1 MVYSVYRFA
10 SFVEGDSWHVND
22 QELLEYDSIP
32 DADIPSENEEENS
45 EENLISEDEMVD

>member
-22 QELLEYDSIP
+22 QELLEYDSVL
-32 DADIPSENEEENS
+32 DADMPSETEEEDS
-45 EENLISEDEMVD
+45 EENLISEDEIMN